1 MDSPRKWI
9 LGLFLGG
16 IVLVILLTWGS
27 IGSAIL
33 TLALILS
40 GIFLALKRSLA
51 DQEDYLTEE

>member
-1 MDSPRKWI
+1 MGSLRKWI

-16 IVLVILLTWGS
+16 TVLVILLTWGS

-33 TLALILS
+33 TLALIMA

-51 DQEDYLTEE
+51 EQEDYLTEE